1 MSRRAG
7 MSQDATPLLLD
18 PDEAAFEIA
27 NTDGCGIAVLTCDH
41 ASNRFP
47 RRLGSLGLDRAA
59 IASHIAWDPG
69 AAWVARRL
77 SRLLDAPL
85 VLSNFSRLVIDCN
98 RPVESPASVPA
109 ESAGVVV
116 PGNQRPSD
124 ADAAVR
130 RAALFDPY
138 HAAIAAVLDARR
150 RAGRP
155 TALLAIHSFTADYPG
170 ETRPWTIGVS
180 CNRDRRLAELLL
192 DVLAEEATLVV
203 GDNRPYS
210 VDDESDY
217 TIPVHGERRG
227 IPHALIEIRQDGLA
241 TEAAAAVWADRLA
254 RAFRRLEPMLDSGLA
269 GPVSST
275 EEI

>member
-1 MSRRAG
+1 MSRRAE
-7 MSQDATPLLLD
+7 MPDTETPLLD
-18 PDEAAFEIA
+18 PDETAFEVVNI
-27 NTDGCGIAVLTCDH
+27 DGRGVAVLTCDH

-47 RRLGSLGLDRAA
+47 RRLGSFGLDAAA

-98 RPVESPASVPA
+98 RPVESPTSAPA
-109 ESAGVVV
+109 ESAGVRI
-116 PGNQRPSD
+116 PGNERLSD
-124 ADAAVR
+124 VRAATR

-138 HAAIAAVLDARR
+138 HAAIRAVLDARR
-150 RAGRP
+150 YAGRP
-155 TALLAIHSFTADYPG
+155 TALLAIHSFTPDYPHQI
-170 ETRPWTIGVS
+170 RPWTIGVS
-180 CNRDRRLAELLL
+180 YNRDRRLAALLL
-192 DVLAEEATLVV
+192 DALAEDTTLIV
-203 GDNRPYS
+203 GDNKPYS

-241 TEAAAAVWADRLA
+241 TEAAAAIWADRLA
-254 RAFRRLEPMLDSGLA
+254 RAFRRVEPMLNPDLA
-269 GPVSST
+269 RPGAST
-275 EEI
+275 

>member
-1 MSRRAG
+1 MSRRTAMLDG
-7 MSQDATPLLLD
+7 KRPGLLD
-18 PDEAAFEIA
+18 SDEAAVEVV
-27 NTDGCGIAVLTCDH
+27 NPGGQGMAVLTCDH

-47 RRLGSLGLDRAA
+47 RRLGQLGLDPTAV
-59 IASHIAWDPG
+59 ASHIAWDPG

-77 SRLLDAPL
+77 ARLLDAPL
-85 VLSNFSRLVIDCN
+85 VLSGFSRLVVDCN
-98 RPVESPASVPA
+98 RPIESPAAMPVMSA
-109 ESAGVVV
+109 EIGI
-116 PGNQRPSD
+116 PGNRELG
-124 ADAAVR
+124 AAERAAR

-138 HAAIAAVLDARR
+138 HAAISTVLDERR

-155 TALLAIHSFTADYPG
+155 AALLAIHSFTADYPG

-180 CNRDRRLAELLL
+180 CNRDRRLAGLLL
-192 DVLAEEATLVV
+192 DALAEEPALVV

-217 TIPVHGERRG
+217 TIPVHGEKRG

-241 TEAAAAVWADRLA
+241 TEAEAAIWADRLA
-254 RAFRRLEPMLDSGLA
+254 RAFRRSEPMLAPSVAGLS
-269 GPVSST
+269 PST